1 MPGVAVRWRLCKKG
15 NEEES
20 NRIGRKRKE
29 IWRVS
34 LGQIWVSWKFV
45 RTPEERRR
53 NRTNLCPLDL
63 TTPKRRSIF
72 NIELI
77 RHLST
82 IAFPC
87 SIIGTLII
95 PNSLMAF
102 DQLSCRPPARIPAID
117 V

>member
-1 MPGVAVRWRLCKKG
+1 MPGVAVGRGYVKGTKEVTDRKK
-15 NEEES
+15 E
-20 NRIGRKRKE
+20 KRNMDGKDQPNL
-29 IWRVS
+29 S
-34 LGQIWVSWKFV
+34 FMQFV
-45 RTPEERRR
+45 RTTEHQETQRIYVPSM
-53 NRTNLCPLDL
+53 DH
-63 TTPKRRSIF
+63 PKWWSIF